1 MTSLLRIAGLA
12 AVLPA
17 LLGAGS
23 ALARQSPDA
32 PAHGEELGYC
42 RAHVAQL
49 APPDARVPDP
59 EAFCACYADGAV
71 KARLWEL
78 EKAEANVGEEV
89 RQPVAE
95 RTIALHDA
103 KAAQVAAACLKP

>member
-42 RAHVAQL
+42 RAHVVQL

>member
-49 APPDARVPDP
+49 APPNARVPDP
-59 EAFCACYADGAV
+59 EVFCACYANGAV

>member
-1 MTSLLRIAGLA
+1 MTSLLRVAGLA

-103 KAAQVAAACLKP
+103 KAAKVAAACLKP